1 MSTLFQEKYD
11 TIFKNWYRM
20 RLSLEM
26 ADTKT
31 KCIEVDNWWQKVPL
45 VNHYL
50 HTDFV
55 KDWPNPWELLAE
67 NHYCKIARGL
77 GMYYTLYLLG
87 TKDIEFVEAKD
98 YNSEEVILVLV
109 DNAKYIL
116 NYWPDT
122 VVNNCLQ
129 DFKISKKIDTL
140 SIITKIGLQ

>member
-1 MSTLFQEKYD
+1 MSNLFQDSYD
-11 TIFKNWYRM
+11 NIFKNWYRM
-20 RLSLEM
+20 RLSLEA

-31 KCIEVDNWWQKVPL
+31 KCIEVDKWWQKVPL

-55 KDWPNPWELLAE
+55 KDWPNPWELISE
-67 NHYCKIARGL
+67 NHYCNIARGL
-77 GMYYTLYLLG
+77 GMFYTLYLLG
-87 TKDIEFVEAKD
+87 VTDIEFVEAKD
-98 YNSEEVILVLV
+98 YNNEEVILVLV

-140 SIITKIGLQ
+140 PIITKIGLK